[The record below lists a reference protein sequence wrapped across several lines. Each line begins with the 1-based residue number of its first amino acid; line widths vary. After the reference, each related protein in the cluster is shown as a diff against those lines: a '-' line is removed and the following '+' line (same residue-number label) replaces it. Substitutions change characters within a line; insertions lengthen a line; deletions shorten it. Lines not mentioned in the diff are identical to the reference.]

1 MASASLARWRSVGL
15 AHALSSASASA
26 SAAPAASQAGPRT
39 SSIPEGPAPPPAS
52 TKQQPGPKASP
63 QPAAQPGPKAS
74 PQPATQPG
82 PKASPQPAA
91 QPGPKASPQ
100 VEGPA
105 LPPDPGGARI
115 ETERPWLADGA
126 APDPG
131 GESQRGGLGLTRRR
145 DGSMMYVDPGKR
157 FTAAVNR
164 DGTVRFGDRWGRDQH
179 GERMRGSGAALRSFG
194 PSGIG
199 GLGMAVTGPTEW
211 LMALSGVEFDA
222 AAKTAFLNQTR
233 DLRIQISVA
242 YTRQLLETRLAELGQ
257 ELLGLTADAS
267 RSLAER
273 RAILFQRWDECD
285 ERMLSGLPTTAERGE
300 LPVEAVSA
308 IDEARLAAAD
318 KARRAIEGFIRRQL
332 PRGSSRAYTP
342 AELGEFNR
350 RRVSA
355 EPFAPYELHEARAAR
370 PSPPSSVPKD
380 MSSGAALP

>member
-1 MASASLARWRSVGL
+1 MTGVARWFAAGLALALAGASAGS
-15 AHALSSASASA
+15 
-26 SAAPAASQAGPRT
+26 SAAPA
-39 SSIPEGPAPPPAS
+39 PEGPAPPPAS
-52 TKQQPGPKASP
+52 PDPKASP
-63 QPAAQPGPKAS
+63 N
-74 PQPATQPG
+74 
-82 PKASPQPAA
+82 
-91 QPGPKASPQ
+91 

-115 ETERPWLADGA
+115 ETARPWLANGA
-126 APDPG
+126 TPGETGDP
-131 GESQRGGLGLTRRR
+131 ESQRGSLGLTRRR

-179 GERMRGSGAALRSFG
+179 GKRMRGSGVALRSFG

-222 AAKTAFLNQTR
+222 GAKTAFLNQTR
-233 DLRIQISVA
+233 ELRIQIAVA

-267 RSLAER
+267 RSLVER

-285 ERMLSGLPTTAERGE
+285 ERMLNGLPAASGGE
-300 LPVEAVSA
+300 LPPEAISA
-308 IDEARLAAAD
+308 IDEARLVAAD
-318 KARRAIEGFIRRQL
+318 QARRDIEGFIRRQL
-332 PRGSSRAYTP
+332 PRGSARGYTT
-342 AELGEFNR
+342 AELADFNR

-355 EPFAPYELHEARAAR
+355 ETFAPYELRAVR
-370 PSPPSSVPKD
+370 PAPAPVAQD
-380 MSSGAALP
+380 MSSGAAKP